1 MPNSFPWLKR
11 PDPLFSKRHAYW
23 MAGIIGVL
31 LVYAIALIFPI
42 PAEIG
47 LTMRYSPFVPLVA
60 IPLLLYPLYRRPEPL
75 AFCLSFCV
83 TLILFALPLSGLWN
97 SGISEFPTLAGGLL
111 PLADGVNYYQDA
123 RRILEGGR
131 FGEISSGRPLFI
143 AMFGALLGLTHQNLQ
158 LTLVILAAIAA
169 ASCFLL
175 SREIQRTH
183 GTVAGITVLTVLYFF
198 YRRFA
203 GVPWTENLGLGLGAL
218 AFALLWR
225 GVDQRRSR
233 PFLFGIL
240 LLALALNARAGAFL
254 VLPALVFWGSWF
266 FRGESRISLRF
277 LGWGFGALF
286 LSFLLN
292 YLMLLVVGSPDVA
305 FSNYAYV
312 FYANVVGAR
321 SWQQVR
327 LDYPEVL
334 ELSGADLSSRIYEL
348 AFERLRE
355 NPLILVR
362 TSLEAI
368 ALFLSPT
375 SQGSFSFVT
384 DLSGAQSSR
393 FTIYLFYLLS
403 GVGLFRCLRQRR
415 NRHSLLVL
423 AISLGVIVSLPMVPP
438 WVGSAGRIYAATV
451 PISAILPALGLSFLG
466 QRAKWNVS
474 PKVSPKVADY
484 SLRAKA
490 LPIFSILLVG
500 FSILGPALTKAVDA
514 AILPP
519 QISQMSLPVQQVCPN
534 SERVV
539 FVRYVPGS
547 VVHLVSDES
556 IRQTHLPN
564 VRISDF
570 LNGLQSSGATQRRE
584 VQPLTALTSGTTVMS
599 ALDLNPRSL
608 KNVWIFAESASLPKR
623 GVLQVCG
630 RREGNAM
637 YADSVQSVAP

>member
-1 MPNSFPWLKR
+1 MPNSLPWLKR
-11 PDPLFSKRHAYW
+11 PDPLLPRRHAYW
-23 MAGIIGVL
+23 IAGIIGVL
-31 LVYAIALIFPI
+31 LVYAIALTFPI

-47 LTMRYSPFVPLVA
+47 LTMRYSPFVPLIA
-60 IPLLLYPLYRRPEPL
+60 IPLLYPLYRRPEPL

-83 TLILFALPLSGLWN
+83 TLVLFALPLSGLWN

-175 SREIQRTH
+175 SREVQRTH
-183 GTVAGITVLTVLYFF
+183 GTAAGLTVLTVLYFF

-203 GVPWTENLGLGLGAL
+203 GVPWTENLGLGLGAVG
-218 AFALLWR
+218 FALLWR
-225 GVDQRRSR
+225 GVDKRRSR

-240 LLALALNARAGAFL
+240 LLALAMNARAGAFL

-266 FRGESRISLRF
+266 FRGESRVSLRF

-292 YLMLLVVGSPDVA
+292 YLTLLIVGSPDVA

-312 FYANVVGAR
+312 FYANVVGAK

-334 ELSGADLSSRIYEL
+334 ELSGSDLSSRIYEL

-368 ALFLSPT
+368 AVFLGPT
-375 SQGSFSFVT
+375 SEGSFSFVI
-384 DLSGAQSSR
+384 DLSGAQSNR

-403 GVGLFRCLRQRR
+403 LVGLFRCFRQWR
-415 NRHSLLVL
+415 NRHSSLVL
-423 AISLGVIVSLPMVPP
+423 AVSLGVIVSLPMVPP

-466 QRAKWNVS
+466 QRSKWNAA
-474 PKVSPKVADY
+474 PKVADS
-484 SLRAKA
+484 SLPAKA

-514 AILPP
+514 ALIPP
-519 QISQMSLPVQQVCPN
+519 EMSQMSLPVQQVCPN

-539 FVRYVPGS
+539 FIRYVPGS
-547 VVHLVSDES
+547 VIHLVPDES
-556 IRQTHLPN
+556 RRQTHLPN

-570 LNGLQSSGATQRRE
+570 LNGLESSGATQRRE

-599 ALDLNPRSL
+599 AIDLNPRSL
-608 KNVWIFAESASLPKR
+608 KNVWVFAESASLPKER

-637 YADSVQSVAP
+637 YADSVQSVTP

>member
-1 MPNSFPWLKR
+1 MSKNFLHWLKL
-11 PDPLFSKRHAYW
+11 PDSSSGRQTAYW
-23 MAGIIGVL
+23 IIGILVVL
-31 LVYAIALIFPI
+31 LAYAIALTLPI
-42 PAEIG
+42 PAQIG
-47 LTMRYSPFVPLVA
+47 LAMRYNPFLPLVM

-75 AFCLSFCV
+75 AYCLSFCV
-83 TLILFALPLSGLWN
+83 TLVLFALPLSGLWN
-97 SGISEFPTLAGGLL
+97 SGLSEFPTVVGGLL

-131 FGEISSGRPLFI
+131 FGEVSSGRPLFT
-143 AMFGALLGLTHQNLQ
+143 AMFGTLLGLTHQNLQ
-158 LTLVILAAIAA
+158 VTLVILAAIAA

-175 SREIQRTH
+175 SREVQRTH
-183 GTVAGITVLTVLYFF
+183 GAVAGLTVLTVLYFF

-203 GVPWTENLGLGLGAL
+203 GIPWTENLGLGMGAVG
-218 AFALLWR
+218 FALLWR
-225 GVDQRRSR
+225 GVDKRLSR

-254 VLPALVFWGSWF
+254 VLPALIFWGSWF
-266 FRGESRISLRF
+266 FRGESRVSLRF

-292 YLMLLVVGSPDVA
+292 YLVLLTVGSPDVV

-312 FYANVVGAR
+312 FYANVVGSK

-334 ELSGADLSSRIYEL
+334 ELSGSALSSRIYEL
-348 AFERLRE
+348 AFERLRQ

-384 DLSGAQSSR
+384 IFSGTQTGR
-393 FTIYLFYLLS
+393 FTTYLFYLLS
-403 GVGLFRCLRQRR
+403 LAGLFRCFRQWRD
-415 NRHSLLVL
+415 RHNSLVL
-423 AISLGVIVSLPMVPP
+423 AFSLGVIVSLPMVPP

-451 PISAILPALGLSFLG
+451 PISAILPALGLSLFE
-466 QRAKWNVS
+466 QRATWNA
-474 PKVSPKVADY
+474 SPKVADY

-490 LPIFSILLVG
+490 LPVFSILLVG
-500 FSILGPALTKAVDA
+500 VSILGPTLTKAIDA
-514 AILPP
+514 VFLPP
-519 QISQMSLPVQQVCPN
+519 EISQMSLPLEQICPN
-534 SERVV
+534 SERAV
-539 FVRYVPGS
+539 FVRHVPGS
-547 VVHLVSDES
+547 VIHLVPDQA
-556 IRQTHLPN
+556 IRQTHLPK

-570 LNGLQSSGATQRRE
+570 LDSIQSSGAIQRRE
-584 VQPLTALTSGTTVMS
+584 VKPLASLTPGTAIMS

-608 KNVWIFAESASLPKR
+608 KNVWVFAESNSLPEGR
-623 GVLQVCG
+623 GILQVCG

-637 YADSVQSVAP
+637 YADSVQFVEP